1 MRNGFNIGARVLF
14 LRLPKGS
21 LRFFLVRVILYQGS
35 TFKTTCWTLLG
46 RAAGGS
52 DKSAALNELV
62 QLYWYPLYAFCRRQG
77 HSDHDAMDLTQG
89 FLTSLIESES
99 IARVEQSRGRFRN
112 FLLVSFKNYLKKQHR
127 HSQAQCRGGNGIQIS
142 IDSLQFSA
150 RYCDEVWDPT
160 ESPERIYDRQCVSAM
175 LETVTQKLAETYRR
189 VGKQDLFEAI
199 SPQMLTPNE
208 AVSRSE
214 LSVKLGLTPAAINM
228 ALHRMR
234 LKFAQLLRHE
244 ISGSIGQGE
253 SVEEELSD
261 LLRVFAS

>member
-1 MRNGFNIGARVLF
+1 MRNGFNIGPRVPF
-14 LRLPKGS
+14 LRLPSSSFGFS
-21 LRFFLVRVILYQGS
+21 LVRVIVYQGS
-35 TFKTTCWTLLG
+35 SFKTTCWTLLG

-52 DKSAALNELV
+52 DKSAALDELV
-62 QLYWYPLYAFCRRQG
+62 RMYWYPLYAFCRRQG
-77 HSDHDAMDLTQG
+77 HCDHDAMDLTQG

-99 IARVEQSRGRFRN
+99 IAKVEQSRGRFRN

-150 RYCDEVWDPT
+150 RYCDEAWDPN

-189 VGKQDLFEAI
+189 AGKQELFEAI

-208 AVSRSE
+208 ALSRGEVSI
-214 LSVKLGLTPAAINM
+214 KLGISPAAINM

-234 LKFAQLLRHE
+234 MKFAQLLRQE

-261 LLRVFAS
+261 LLRVFAN